1 MDIREKKRREEK
13 RREKKTRQNETRREA
28 KRREETR
35 SEEKRRD
42 EEIREGTRRDAKNTD
57 TKQKSYEIYIINN
70 QASLAYNKD
79 GVTIFDYIDFKLKNV
94 SDEEYFFENKNNDEK
109 LFAKIVIN
117 RIKGTAL
124 VSHDRDKMALTSLTE
139 LVYLKNCKLN
149 NNKPKF

>member
-1 MDIREKKRREEK
+1 MVIGLFLCNDAYSNTIKDMSIICDS
-13 RREKKTRQNETRREA
+13 NEHIILSNGEM
-28 KRREETR
+28 
-35 SEEKRRD
+35 
-42 EEIREGTRRDAKNTD
+42 NTD

-124 VSHDRDKMALTSLTE
+124 VSHNRDKMALTSLTE